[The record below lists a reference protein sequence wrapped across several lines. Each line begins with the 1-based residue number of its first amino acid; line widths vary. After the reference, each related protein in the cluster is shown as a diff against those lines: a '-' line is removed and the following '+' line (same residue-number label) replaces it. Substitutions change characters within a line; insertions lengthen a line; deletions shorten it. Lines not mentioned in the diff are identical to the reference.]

1 MNQIPVDQSV
11 LRFEAVK
18 VYAKAYKGVQS
29 VDTDGTTPLWH
40 MQVLVS
46 SPFEYQATLL
56 QISVPS
62 KSSPVVPP
70 LAEIQFKELVA
81 RLWSKN
87 GNSGISYRA
96 QGFKIVG
103 AI

>member
-29 VDTDGTTPLWH
+29 VDTDGVTPLWH
-40 MQVLVS
+40 LQVLVT
-46 SPFEYQATLL
+46 SPFEHQASLM
-56 QISVPS
+56 QISVPA
-62 KSSPVVPP
+62 KTTPVIRP
-70 LAEIQFKELVA
+70 LAEVQFKELAA
-81 RLWSKN
+81 RPWSTN
-87 GNSGISYRA
+87 GKSGISYRA

-103 AI
+103 AA